1 MKIFSRIRLKN
12 VTFLNNS
19 GFTMLE
25 MLYAFSIFLL
35 IISFFPLSFK
45 YIFQNDPLDA
55 RTQTMEWA
63 VFVNQLKKELR
74 LSDGMTVSPNRIVL
88 SKNGQAILYEVYG
101 TSIRRRVDM
110 KGHEV
115 VLQQVKSVNF
125 EQITDGVK
133 VTVGDSYHQTH
144 SATVH
149 SYIELEE
156 ENGP

>member
-1 MKIFSRIRLKN
+1 MKILSRIRLKN
-12 VTFLNNS
+12 AIFLNNS

-74 LSDGMTVSPNRIVL
+74 LSDGMMVSPNRIVL
-88 SKNGQAILYEVYG
+88 NKNGQAILYEVYG
-101 TSIRRRVDM
+101 KSIRRRVDM

-115 VLQQVKSVNF
+115 VLQQVKSVKF
-125 EQITDGVK
+125 EQIRDGVK
-133 VTVGDSYHQTH
+133 MTVEDIYHQTH
-144 SATVH
+144 SAAIH

-156 ENGP
+156 EYGP